1 MAEAKISI
9 LPLLRALSESPDAIA
24 PEDITKA
31 ITHSFNDH
39 LSPVQTGTL
48 LTTLHF
54 TKLDQKPEIIAAAA
68 RAMRAAGLTVDGLQA
83 DTWGDETSGGKY
95 GGGLVSPAS
104 ELGARSVADNGQVDI
119 VGTGGDGHD
128 TFNVSTTSAIL
139 ASGCGLRICK
149 HGNKASTSASGS
161 ADILTSLGANLMAIT
176 PPIVTSIFNEP
187 SKGNFCFLYAP
198 VFHPAV
204 RHVAPIRREL
214 GHRTIFNLLG
224 PLANPIDYS
233 VSGGLEARIIG
244 VGRRELGQV
253 FAETLK
259 ILGASKGMVVCGEE
273 GLDEVSCECRTE
285 CWRLLEDPETRE
297 VTVDHF
303 FVHPTETFGIP
314 THSLSRVA
322 GGKGPD
328 ENAAILERL
337 LNGKERDDE
346 KAVKD
351 FVLANT
357 AALIAISGLLGPV
370 ERVSEGAVARGA
382 VWRSAVEKANE
393 GITSGRA
400 WEEWSKFVEKSRQ
413 AEGG

>member
-9 LPLLRALSESPDAIA
+9 LSLLKALSGSPDTIS
-24 PEDITKA
+24 PEDIMKA
-31 ITHSFNDH
+31 ITHSFNDE

-68 RAMRAAGLTVDGLQA
+68 RAMRAVGLKVDGLLA
-83 DTWGDETSGGKY
+83 DVWGGENSEGKY
-95 GGGLVSPAS
+95 GGGL
-104 ELGARSVADNGQVDI
+104 VDI
-119 VGTGGDGHD
+119 VGTGGDGHN

-161 ADILTSLGANLMAIT
+161 ADILTSLGAKLMAIT
-176 PPIVTSIFNEP
+176 PSVVASIFNK
-187 SKGNFCFLYAP
+187 SSGGNFCFLYAP

-233 VSGGLEARIIG
+233 VPGGLEARIIG

-285 CWRLLEDPETRE
+285 CWRLLEDPKTKE
-297 VTVDHF
+297 VIVDHF
-303 FVHPTETFGIP
+303 FVHPTETFGIS
-314 THSLSRVA
+314 THSLSKVA

-337 LNGKERDDE
+337 LKGQAQDDE

-351 FVLANT
+351 FVLVNT

-370 ERVSEGAVARGA
+370 ERVPEGTVAKGA
-382 VWRSAVEKANE
+382 VWKNAVEKANE
-393 GITSGRA
+393 GIASGRA

-413 AEGG
+413 AEVSQA

>member
-1 MAEAKISI
+1 MAEPKISI
-9 LPLLRALSESPDAIA
+9 LSLLKALSESPDTIS

-31 ITHSFNDH
+31 ITHSFNDE

-68 RAMRAAGLTVDGLQA
+68 RAMRAAGLKVDGLRA
-83 DTWGDETSGGKY
+83 DAWGDETSEGKY
-95 GGGLVSPAS
+95 GGGL
-104 ELGARSVADNGQVDI
+104 VDI
-119 VGTGGDGHD
+119 VGTGGDGHN

-161 ADILTSLGANLMAIT
+161 ADILTSLGAKLIAIT
-176 PPIVTSIFNEP
+176 PSVVASIFNKP
-187 SKGNFCFLYAP
+187 SRGNFCFLYAP

-233 VSGGLEARIIG
+233 VPGGLEARIIG

-273 GLDEVSCECRTE
+273 GLDEVSCERRTE
-285 CWRLLEDPETRE
+285 CWRLLEDPKTKEIM
-297 VTVDHF
+297 VDHF

-314 THSLSRVA
+314 THSLSKVA

-337 LNGKERDDE
+337 LKGQAQDDE

-351 FVLANT
+351 FVLVNT

-370 ERVSEGAVARGA
+370 ERVPEGTVAKGA
-382 VWRSAVEKANE
+382 VWKNAVEKANE
-393 GITSGRA
+393 GIASGKA
-400 WEEWSKFVEKSRQ
+400 WEEWSEFVEKSRQ
-413 AEGG
+413 AEVSQAWSPT

>member
-1 MAEAKISI
+1 MSKAKISI
-9 LPLLRALSESPDAIA
+9 LSLLKTLSESPDTVS

-31 ITHSFNDH
+31 ITHSFKDE

-68 RAMRAAGLTVDGLQA
+68 KAMRAAGLKVDGLQA
-83 DTWGDETSGGKY
+83 DVWGNETSEGKY
-95 GGGLVSPAS
+95 GGGL
-104 ELGARSVADNGQVDI
+104 VDI
-119 VGTGGDGHD
+119 VGTGGDGHN

-161 ADILTSLGANLMAIT
+161 ADILTSLGAKLMAIT

-187 SKGNFCFLYAP
+187 SKRNFCFLYAP
-198 VFHPAV
+198 VFHPAM

-233 VSGGLEARIIG
+233 VLGGLEARIIG
-244 VGRRELGQV
+244 VGRRELGQI
-253 FAETLK
+253 FAETMK
-259 ILGASKGMVVCGEE
+259 ILGARKGMVVCGEE

-285 CWRLLEDPETRE
+285 CWRLLEDPKTKE
-297 VTVDHF
+297 VIVDHF
-303 FVHPTETFGIP
+303 FVHPKETFGIP
-314 THSLSRVA
+314 THSLSEVA
-322 GGKGPD
+322 GGRGPD

-337 LNGKERDDE
+337 LKGQEQDDE

-351 FVLANT
+351 FVLVNT
-357 AALIAISGLLGPV
+357 AALITISGLLGPV
-370 ERVSEGAVARGA
+370 ERVPGGTVAKGA
-382 VWRSAVEKANE
+382 VWKSAVEKAKE
-393 GITSGRA
+393 GISSGKA
-400 WEEWSKFVEKSRQ
+400 WDEWSKFVEKSQ
-413 AEGG
+413 KAEGTQT